1 MHEYDLIIA
10 PLIALLCVA
19 IGLVIYFNDRNNSSG
34 RVAAVMSSAIG
45 GWVMFAFLSDI
56 VKDHFLSLILNR
68 LIFVSLIIFMSSMLY
83 LPFVFPLRSKY
94 AKLVKN
100 IASIFSIL
108 LVTFT
113 LFTPFVISNIQFE
126 SWGSNIIYG
135 NYFIVFIVFTIIS
148 ILVLITKF
156 IISYIRLGAPE
167 RSKIRLFFAGLIIVT
182 VVNIFVQVI
191 IRNIVGSDE
200 FYRFGNYSVII
211 FVAFTA
217 YAIVRQQLFDVKLIL
232 TEIGV
237 AIVNIAAIE
246 QIFLSQGTYHVLINS
261 LLFVFVAYGSYI
273 LVKSVIREIKFREE
287 LQVMSEQLARANSHL
302 KDLDKMKTEF
312 VSLASHELLTP
323 VSAIEGY
330 LSMILDEHLAKVDD
344 PKAAQY
350 LDRIYRSSKRLARL
364 IADMLNISRIEEGRL
379 LVEKKDVNLSEL
391 VSQVIEEVKFKAEEK
406 KQKVV
411 FESSNVKLQ
420 MSNEGQNPNDKNA
433 ISGKPSAVSQF
444 MTYADPDKIKEVI
457 INLVGNSIK
466 YSKNPGTITINI
478 EKVPTAK
485 INQTWGKIET
495 DVKEGPLDDQEAIH
509 AAVDDHFREILGDEQ
524 LLISVKDEGI
534 GIPKDELPKLFKK
547 FHRVGD
553 YTTAESQGT
562 GLGLYISR
570 ALVELHHGRIWPTSE
585 GPGKG
590 SKFYFS
596 LPTIETKEEIVG
608 IEKQVQQDKE
618 QLKPLAKPMSEK
630 KGDI

>member
-1 MHEYDLIIA
+1 MDLPTIVLVLILVLNIGLSLLVILSNPKKTINQLFLLFIFSVCIWIISNYYANFNNIYSLMWAKYTFLGATLVGFTLVCFAFYFPRLEKKIEWWKEVVIVGSTFFVVCALFFSDKIIA
-10 PLIALLCVA
+10 GVNAIPGGMGVEQGGWYILWSVYFIPLVLYGIFILFSKYRLYYGKEKEQLKFVFTGLVFSFLFAITTNLIFPLVFKNDSISYIGPYATIIFIGFTAFAIVKHEFLNIKVVATETLVVAINIALLFNLLYSETFNRGLTNGA
-19 IGLVIYFNDRNNSSG
+19 IL
-34 RVAAVMSSAIG
+34 
-45 GWVMFAFLSDI
+45 L
-56 VKDHFLSLILNR
+56 
-68 LIFVSLIIFMSSMLY
+68 
-83 LPFVFPLRSKY
+83 
-94 AKLVKN
+94 
-100 IASIFSIL
+100 FSIL
-108 LVTFT
+108 AGYLLINT
-113 LFTPFVISNIQFE
+113 VIND
-126 SWGSNIIYG
+126 
-135 NYFIVFIVFTIIS
+135 
-148 ILVLITKF
+148 
-156 IISYIRLGAPE
+156 IRQKE
-167 RSKIRLFFAGLIIVT
+167 
-182 VVNIFVQVI
+182 
-191 IRNIVGSDE
+191 
-200 FYRFGNYSVII
+200 
-211 FVAFTA
+211 
-217 YAIVRQQLFDVKLIL
+217 QLQIL
-232 TEIGV
+232 T
-237 AIVNIAAIE
+237 
-246 QIFLSQGTYHVLINS
+246 T
-261 LLFVFVAYGSYI
+261 
-273 LVKSVIREIKFREE
+273 
-287 LQVMSEQLARANSHL
+287 QLAKANAHL

-364 IADMLNISRIEEGRL
+364 ISDMLNISRIEEGRL
-379 LVEKKDVNLSEL
+379 LVEKKDVNLTEL
-391 VSQVIEEVKFKAEEK
+391 VNQVIEEVKFKAEEK
-406 KQKVV
+406 KQRVV
-411 FESSNVKLQ
+411 FQPVDNQISRESDNQKDSQSSNHPIIQ
-420 MSNEGQNPNDKNA
+420 SSE
-433 ISGKPSAVSQF
+433 F

-466 YSKNPGTITINI
+466 YSKNPGTIIINI
-478 EKVPTAK
+478 EKVPTDK
-485 INQTWGKIET
+485 INQTWSKIEA

-509 AAVDDHFREILGDEQ
+509 AAVDDHFRQILGDEQ

-596 LPTIETKEEIVG
+596 LPDITSKEEIVG